1 MGASALVTC
10 VIVNDASCLIDL
22 RKGRLLRAMLEL
34 PYRFV
39 VPYPVRVDELLDFT
53 PLEWDMLEAGGLEVF
68 DLAPAQVRASFEAKR
83 RHPRL
88 SAHDC
93 MCLVSAKVFDEAIL
107 LTGDRL
113 LRGIAQR
120 EQVRVHGVLWIIDQ
134 LREMDVASEA
144 LITEA
149 LRVWNDD
156 PSVFLP
162 KSEIDRRRR

>member
-1 MGASALVTC
+1 MTC

-39 VPYPVRVDELLDFT
+39 VPYPIRVDELLDFT

-68 DLAPAQVRASFEAKR
+68 DLAPAQVRAAFEAKR

-113 LRGIAQR
+113 LRGVAQR
-120 EQVRVHGVLWIIDQ
+120 ERVRVHGVLWIIDQ

-149 LRVWNDD
+149 LRVWGDD

-162 KSEIDRRRR
+162 RSEIDRRRR